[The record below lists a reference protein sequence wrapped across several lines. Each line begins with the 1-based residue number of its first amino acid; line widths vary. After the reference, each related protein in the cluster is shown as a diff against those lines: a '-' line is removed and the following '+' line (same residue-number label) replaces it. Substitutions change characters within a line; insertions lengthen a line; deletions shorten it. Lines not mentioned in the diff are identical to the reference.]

1 MDNRIA
7 SDQIVPER
15 ETLTVAFQ
23 QDFEDKASDGAL
35 IETVVGMANAEGGT
49 LYIGVGEEGRI
60 FGVRTEAGN
69 NPEKAVAFIASHT
82 VPPLI
87 VSAESEEVEGKKIW
101 VVRVPKAEGIV
112 AAQDGKVLKRRLGVG
127 KKPGTFPLYP
137 PEFVSRLSD
146 IGRLDFSAMILSGT
160 STDDLDDLEREGLR
174 AFMWKNRAEK
184 GLADLEDSEFD
195 KALGVRAGNTERYS
209 ADRGGP
215 SHDRKGDRDPT
226 ATVRGRHYVPTF
238 LGFGRSFEPGIRHAA
253 SVGVRGRA
261 RPFQGTKRGER
272 MDGRVCSRGSA
283 DILRAS
289 LSRSPRQC
297 SLPPGLRSPGLRRG
311 EHAR

>member
-60 FGVRTEAGN
+60 FGMRTEAGN

-174 AFMWKNRAEK
+174 AFMRKNRAEK

-195 KALGVRAGNTERYS
+195 KALGFVRETRSGILPTVAGLLMIGKVTVIQRRLSGAGIMFQHFSGSVVRARNSSCR
-209 ADRGGP
+209 
-215 SHDRKGDRDPT
+215 
-226 ATVRGRHYVPTF
+226 
-238 LGFGRSFEPGIRHAA
+238 L
-253 SVGVRGRA
+253 
-261 RPFQGTKRGER
+261 
-272 MDGRVCSRGSA
+272 CRGSRPCSTVSGHETR
-283 DILRAS
+283 RANGWTGLFAWECRHTPS
-289 LSRSPRQC
+289 EPFAKPSSMLSATGIT
-297 SLPPGLRSPGLRRG
+297 L
-311 EHAR
+311 ARAPSR

>member
-174 AFMWKNRAEK
+174 AFMRKNRAEK

-195 KALGVRAGNTERYS
+195 KALGFVRETRSGILPTVAGLLMIGKVTVIQRRLSGAGIMFQHFSGSVVRSSQEFVMPLVS
-209 ADRGGP
+209 GFEAVLDR
-215 SHDRKGDRDPT
+215 
-226 ATVRGRHYVPTF
+226 F
-238 LGFGRSFEPGIRHAA
+238 
-253 SVGVRGRA
+253 RA
-261 RPFQGTKRGER
+261 RNEE
-272 MDGRVCSRGSA
+272 S
-283 DILRAS
+283 
-289 LSRSPRQC
+289 
-297 SLPPGLRSPGLRRG
+297 
-311 EHAR
+311 E

>member
-137 PEFVSRLSD
+137 PSSFLDSPILAGSISR
-146 IGRLDFSAMILSGT
+146 
-160 STDDLDDLEREGLR
+160 
-174 AFMWKNRAEK
+174 
-184 GLADLEDSEFD
+184 
-195 KALGVRAGNTERYS
+195 
-209 ADRGGP
+209 P
-215 SHDRKGDRDPT
+215 
-226 ATVRGRHYVPTF
+226 
-238 LGFGRSFEPGIRHAA
+238 
-253 SVGVRGRA
+253 
-261 RPFQGTKRGER
+261 
-272 MDGRVCSRGSA
+272 
-283 DILRAS
+283 
-289 LSRSPRQC
+289 
-297 SLPPGLRSPGLRRG
+297 
-311 EHAR
+311 